1 MSDGRLPARLEVT
14 ALIRAT
20 ESAGGFATVL
30 ARGEPDSGSILIV
43 TCERDGGRRL
53 WERMPRLDGPRRF
66 EVSRNADGDPRELDL
81 YLDRRRERDP
91 DCWILEL
98 DIADAER
105 FIAEFTP

>member
-1 MSDGRLPARLEVT
+1 MSDVRLPARLEVT
-14 ALIRAT
+14 ALVRAT

-30 ARGEPDSGSILIV
+30 ARGEPDSGSILIL
-43 TCERDGGRRL
+43 TRDRDGGRRL

-66 EVSRNADGDPRELDL
+66 EVSRTEDGGQQELDP

-105 FIAEFTP
+105 LIAAFTP